1 MSWADTA
8 VIDTGPIG
16 SEPTVATLERRLTDL
31 SQTPPVAA
39 DATVGPPLAAAVVK
53 RTADIVLALAL
64 LLILVPSLVVLAAVV
79 LIADGRPILFRQ
91 DRVGKH
97 GRIFSMLKF
106 RTFPVDH
113 VDDVHSRPLDDCPSA
128 LGRALRR
135 TSLDEL
141 PQLWNVLRGD
151 MSFVG
156 PRPERPHFAS
166 RLSAEVPRY
175 EDRHRMRGGITGL
188 AQTNG
193 YWGLTDI
200 GGRIRLDNEY
210 IDNWSV
216 RREVG
221 IWVRTVPA
229 VLRKLKG

>member
-1 MSWADTA
+1 MSWADSA
-8 VIDTGPIG
+8 VVDTGPIP
-16 SEPTVATLERRLTDL
+16 SEPAVAKLERRHHLRQMPPATTD
-31 SQTPPVAA
+31 AI
-39 DATVGPPLAAAVVK
+39 VGPHLAAAIVK
-53 RTADIVLALAL
+53 RTIDIVLALVL
-64 LLILVPSLVVLAAVV
+64 LLMLLPSLVLIALAVLV
-79 LIADGRPILFRQ
+79 ADGRPILFHQ
-91 DRVGKH
+91 ERVGRG
-97 GRIFSMLKF
+97 GRIFRMVKF

-113 VDDVHSRPLDDCPSA
+113 VDDVHSRPLSDCPSG
-128 LGRALRR
+128 LGRTLRR

-166 RLSAEVPRY
+166 RLGSEVPRY
-175 EDRHRMRGGITGL
+175 DDRHRMRGGITGL

-193 YWGLTDI
+193 YWGPTDI
-200 GGRIRLDNEY
+200 AERIRLDNEY

-216 RREVG
+216 RREIA

-229 VLRKLKG
+229 VVRKLRG